1 MRTVRGFF
9 ILVALTTGI
18 LSCSGPYR
26 TVGGAAAGGAAG
38 VVGGALLAGPLGAVA
53 GGAAGAATGAAL
65 SARRED
71 QLR

>member
-1 MRTVRGFF
+1 MHTVRGFF

-18 LSCSGPYR
+18 MGCSGPYR
-26 TVGGAAAGGAAG
+26 TAGGAAVGGAAG
-38 VVGGALLAGPLGAVA
+38 VVGGAFMAGPIGAVA

-71 QLR
+71 HLR